1 MHLYQYQADIINSCK
16 TENKVAFYL
25 DMGLGKTFVGS
36 VKATSLEKPIL
47 LICQKSKIDDWQQH
61 FKDNHKEWEVFNLR
75 TDLEDFLD
83 YKDPRKVGIINYE
96 SVWRRPILSK
106 KTNYTLVLDESSLIQ
121 NDKSKQSK
129 FITKLKFTNLV
140 LLSGTPCSGRYDRLY
155 SQLKMLG
162 LKMTKKQ
169 YLDRY
174 CNFEDLWLGFR
185 SVKVLSKTRPYK
197 NIDELKQIMAD
208 LNCYFMKTEDV
219 IDLPSQRFITVRCKP
234 HKAYNT
240 FKRESLVE
248 YDGREY
254 VASNSLT
261 KLLGLRQLANINK
274 IDKLKDVIDSTEDRL
289 LIFYNF
295 DDELQTLKTACKGRP
310 ISVVNGKHKD
320 LTAYNDEDDSITL
333 IQYQAGSMGLNLQKA
348 NKIIYY
354 SPTTRSDLFEQSK
367 KRTHRVGQ
375 DKPCVYYLFSCGID
389 EHIYQALE
397 QKRDFTDELFKKV
410 LDN

>member
-1 MHLYQYQADIINSCK
+1 MNLYQYQVDIIESCK
-16 TENKVAFYL
+16 TSNKVAFYL

-36 VKATSLEKPIL
+36 VKATSLSKPIL

-75 TDLEDFLD
+75 KELDDFLE
-83 YKDPRKVGIINYE
+83 YKDERKVGIINYE
-96 SVWRRPILSK
+96 SVWRRPILAK
-106 KTNYTLVLDESSLIQ
+106 KSNYTLVLDESSMIQ
-121 NDKSKQSK
+121 NDKSKQAK

-162 LKMTKKQ
+162 LKMTKKA

-174 CNFEDLWLGFR
+174 CNFDDLWLGFR
-185 SVKVLSKTRPYK
+185 SVKVLSKTKPYK
-197 NIDELKQIMAD
+197 NIDELKTVMRD

-219 IDLPSQRFITVRCKP
+219 IGLPPQRFITIKCRP
-234 HKAYNT
+234 HKAYNN
-240 FKRESLVE
+240 FKRESVVK

-254 VASNSLT
+254 VGSNNLT
-261 KLLGLRQLANINK
+261 MLLGLRQLANINK
-274 IDKLKDVIDSTEDRL
+274 ADKLKDLIDSTDDRL

-295 DDELQTLKTACKGRP
+295 DSELESLKSVCKGRP
-310 ISVVNGKHKD
+310 LSIVNGRCKD
-320 LTAYNDEDDSITL
+320 LSAYNNNDDSITL

-375 DKPCVYYLFSCGID
+375 ERPCTYYLFSCGID
-389 EHIYQALE
+389 DHIYKALE
-397 QKRDFTDELFKKV
+397 QKKDFTDELF
-410 LDN
+410 NAIINT

>member
-1 MHLYQYQADIINSCK
+1 M
-16 TENKVAFYL
+16 
-25 DMGLGKTFVGS
+25 
-36 VKATSLEKPIL
+36 
-47 LICQKSKIDDWQQH
+47 
-61 FKDNHKEWEVFNLR
+61 
-75 TDLEDFLD
+75 
-83 YKDPRKVGIINYE
+83 
-96 SVWRRPILSK
+96 
-106 KTNYTLVLDESSLIQ
+106 LDESSMIQ

-129 FITKLKFTNLV
+129 FISKLKFTNLV

-174 CNFEDLWLGFR
+174 CNFDDLWLGFR

-197 NIDELKQIMAD
+197 NIDELKSIMAD
-208 LNCYFMKTEDV
+208 LGCYFMKTEEV

-234 HKAYNT
+234 HKTYNT
-240 FKRESLVE
+240 FNRESMVE
-248 YDGREY
+248 YDGKEY
-254 VASNSLT
+254 IGSTSLT

-274 IDKLKDVIDSTEDRL
+274 TDKLNDLIESTDDRL

-295 DDELQTLKTACKGRP
+295 DSELETLKSICKGRP
-310 ISVVNGKHKD
+310 ISVVNGRCKD
-320 LTAYNDEDDSITL
+320 LSAYNNNDDSITL

-375 DKPCVYYLFSCGID
+375 DKPCTYYLFSCGID
-389 EHIYQALE
+389 DHIYRALE
-397 QKRDFTDELFKKV
+397 QKRDFTDDLFKKV
-410 LDN
+410 IDN